1 MLESVAIFLPETVG
15 HQWKA

>member
-15 HQWKA
+15 HQREA